1 MERVTFMRKKA
12 GRRAA
17 PPPLDPLAQAPT
29 KPPQTVAEHLAQIK
43 EMGQRVTGFIQAMG
57 KVEKLNGVSEE
68 VKSRAVVAFYEQL
81 AVMETR
87 LRNIHESLQ
96 LE

>member
-1 MERVTFMRKKA
+1 MRQKA

-29 KPPQTVAEHLAQIK
+29 KPPQTIAEHLAQIK
-43 EMGQRVTGFIQAMG
+43 EMGQRVTGYVQAIG
-57 KVEKLNGVSEE
+57 KIEKLNGVSAE
-68 VKSRAVVAFYEQL
+68 VKSRAVVAFFEQL
-81 AVMETR
+81 TIMETR
-87 LRNIHESLQ
+87 LRNIHESVQ

>member
-1 MERVTFMRKKA
+1 MRQKT

-17 PPPLDPLAQAPT
+17 PPPLDPLAQPPT
-29 KPPQTVAEHLAQIK
+29 RPPQTIAEHLVQIK
-43 EMGQRVTGFIQAMG
+43 EMGQRVTGYIHAMS
-57 KVEKLNGVSEE
+57 KVDKLNGLSAE
-68 VKSRAVVAFYEQL
+68 VKGRAVVAFYEQL
-81 AVMETR
+81 SIMEAR